1 MEIEDLNTLQIAE
14 WIRTEIEQITNDP
27 NISQEDKMEMI
38 EDFEK
43 IVEFVKNNPADIS
56 SRILMGVASNREQV
70 KFLKEIN
77 NKDH

>member
-1 MEIEDLNTLQIAE
+1 MEIEEFTTLQIAE

>member
-14 WIRTEIEQITNDP
+14 WIRSEIEQITNDP